1 MHPPVQQRQYTTPGA
16 KDALGFLFMDYK
28 TSTPT
33 TNYVPAE
40 PVAPSQFWLSSL
52 RTKILTDISVSIG
65 ATLLTAVLLG
75 ATGRAWSVVVYGS
88 GIVGIVILGV
98 RLTGLLGASRLVG
111 LIAWQQVKLAEVIDH
126 NKLLVAEIDDMEA
139 SLVAFRLNL
148 VAVQAELD
156 AIKSRGTGY
165 RSAEQLERNVRMDAL
180 ALIELASN
188 RGGWVARD
196 AALSAL
202 GWERQR
208 WEAADALLIRYGII
222 VRNHRST
229 VVQVDHTQARLM
241 LEKQGGES

>member
-1 MHPPVQQRQYTTPGA
+1 
-16 KDALGFLFMDYK
+16 MDYK

-40 PVAPSQFWLSSL
+40 PAAAPAQFWLSSL
-52 RTKILTDISVSIG
+52 RTKVLTDISVSIG

-75 ATGRAWSVVVYGS
+75 AIGKPWSVVVYGS
-88 GIVGIVILGV
+88 GIVGIVWLGV
-98 RLTGLLGASRLVG
+98 RLTGLLGASRMVG
-111 LIAWQQVKLAEVIDH
+111 VIAWQQVKLAEVIDH
-126 NKLLVAEIDDMEA
+126 NHRLVEELDNMEESLA
-139 SLVAFRLNL
+139 SFRLNL

-156 AIKSRGTGY
+156 ALKSRGTGY
-165 RSAEQLERNVRMDAL
+165 RSAEQLERSVRMDAL

-196 AALSAL
+196 AALAVL

-229 VVQVDHTQARLM
+229 VVQVDHTQAQEM
-241 LEKQGGES
+241 LEKVDKGEQ

>member
-88 GIVGIVILGV
+88 GIVGIIVLGV
-98 RLTGLLGASRLVG
+98 RLTGLLGASRMAGV
-111 LIAWQQVKLAEVIDH
+111 IAWQQVKLAEVIDH
-126 NKLLVAEIDDMEA
+126 NRLLVAEIDDMEA

-165 RSAEQLERNVRMDAL
+165 RSAEQLERSVRMDAL

-208 WEAADALLIRYGII
+208 WESADALLLRAGVIA
-222 VRNHRST
+222 RNHRT
-229 VVQVDHTQARLM
+229 TTILATGAEALTLLDKAVQ
-241 LEKQGGES
+241 